1 MDKQEDK
8 EISVPSASESAVS
21 SGQDGISGGGKET
34 LAGARDCGG
43 QGQREGSLA
52 VETVA
57 EEVAF
62 SNGDDIMVEV
72 MGSEV
77 FVDGV
82 CSPGDEEN
90 LKAEGGRDASASGS
104 RGLERDAKSLRDGV
118 SGGEPSGFGVKGG
131 VGGSPGTESR
141 KEGGERCTEAVESKV
156 EDPASGEVGTFND
169 EARDAGMDPRIEH
182 ASDIVGDGDRETQ
195 MIEETQII
203 EEMEF
208 IGQTQIIEG
217 AAAVLEERLVEK
229 GADQPSDVVQ
239 DTVTANK
246 TGDSVDI
253 VGSMHVQAP
262 IAGEKVIGSDA
273 EVQTEEGVKSGE
285 GAAVEVASAQDTH
298 AQETVC
304 PSATVKS
311 SSSPTSVL
319 EEKGTAMIGGEK
331 VITEDKMPPTSGLEA
346 VTSVSEGEHILEME
360 TACGGKVEVKEN
372 LAKVNAECE
381 DKQTTVTVE
390 SEDKAITQ
398 DLSNLEVEGT
408 ARYISDENLVNTDG
422 GLVENIEVKA
432 IEANAEESHMVV
444 EDQLGRDENTMAAA
458 ESIGASTTLGL
469 QDQVISESKAAGAE
483 SEVFP
488 HMIPENSTS
497 VGMDTTGNDQSLAVN
512 AVPMFTEGEAHVTES
527 RENKSKDNELALDQT
542 MDVME
547 LVEDNQPCSNE
558 DAAPDVTRSNVED
571 TEVGEQASNADA
583 TGLTNINEMEIDN
596 QPTDNEKQMEVEETT
611 IEHGDSKPASLVGV
625 NQAVYKLPSENE
637 NILSVSDLVWGKV
650 RSHPWWPGQ
659 IFDPSDASEKAM
671 KYHKKDCFLVAYFGD
686 RTFAWNEASLLKP
699 FQAHFSQIAMQ
710 SNSESFLHAVN
721 CALDEVS
728 RRVELGLACSC
739 IPKDVYD
746 KIKVQTVENTGIREE
761 LGSREG
767 VDESTSASSFEPD
780 KLLEYM
786 KTLARCSSSGGDRLD
801 LVIAKAQLLAFYRQ
815 KGYDELPELQ
825 FCEGLTESDA
835 EALNSDG
842 DNHVANNVESGT
854 LVSEDTMVFSRRDG
868 LKALKGS
875 SHRRKHNLKDIAD
888 YKKKERSLAELMDDS
903 MDYPDEETDLDGKAS
918 GMLVSPSSGKKRKA
932 RDPSADSNLS
942 DGRKNI
948 CVAKVVS
955 AASIPKPSF
964 KIGECIRR
972 VASQLTGSPIVKS
985 DRNGAGDGSETADT
999 EKGRTIIPT
1008 EYSSLDGLLSQLY
1021 SAALDPMQE
1030 FSFLNVLICFFSD
1043 FRNSVASGPDPALGR
1058 LSAKRKKSETFEF
1071 EDMNDSYWT
1080 DRVIGNGFEEQPS
1093 DADWKGD
1100 DQLVAVESQKV
1111 RKVGRRSY
1119 TRRRDLDESNLL
1131 VEKPPGYVDEN
1142 APAEL
1147 VLMFPLS
1154 ASAPSEYSL
1163 NKMFKRFGPLKESET
1178 ELDRDTNRARL
1189 VFKKC
1194 SDAEVAFN
1202 SAQKF
1207 NIFGAMLVNYQLN
1220 YSVSSLVKTSPIPML
1235 ELEGF
1240 EAC

>member
-8 EISVPSASESAVS
+8 ELSDPSASESAVS
-21 SGQDGISGGGKET
+21 AGEDGISGGRKET
-34 LAGARDCGG
+34 LAGAGDGGG

-52 VETVA
+52 AEAVA
-57 EEVAF
+57 EEGAF

-72 MGSEV
+72 LGSEV

-82 CSPGDEEN
+82 CRPGDEEN
-90 LKAEGGRDASASGS
+90 LKAEASRDASAGGS
-104 RGLERDAKSLRDGV
+104 RGLERGAKSLQDGV
-118 SGGEPSGFGVKGG
+118 SGSEASGFGDKGG
-131 VGGSPGTESR
+131 VGGSLGTESR
-141 KEGGERCTEAVESKV
+141 KQGGERCAEAVESKV
-156 EDPASGEVGTFND
+156 EDPVSGEVGTFND
-169 EARDAGMDPRIEH
+169 KARDVGMDPPMEH
-182 ASDIVGDGDRETQ
+182 ASDIVGDGDGETQ
-195 MIEETQII
+195 IIEETQII
-203 EEMEF
+203 AETEV
-208 IGQTQIIEG
+208 IGETQIIEE
-217 AAAVLEERLVEK
+217 AVAVLEERLVEK
-229 GADQPSDVVQ
+229 GVDQPSDVVQ
-239 DTVTANK
+239 DTVTGTK
-246 TGDSVDI
+246 TGDSVDA
-253 VGSMHVQAP
+253 VGSMYAQDQ
-262 IAGEKVIGSDA
+262 IADQKVIGSGTD
-273 EVQTEEGVKSGE
+273 VQTEEGIKSGQCSDV
-285 GAAVEVASAQDTH
+285 GVASAHDMH
-298 AQETVC
+298 AEEAVC
-304 PSATVKS
+304 LSATVKS

-319 EEKGTAMIGGEK
+319 EKKGAAMVGGAN
-331 VITEDKMPPTSGLEA
+331 TEDKMAPTSGVEA

-360 TACGGKVEVKEN
+360 TACGGKVEVEEN
-372 LAKVNAECE
+372 LAEVNTECE
-381 DKQTTVTVE
+381 DKQTTVTIE
-390 SEDKAITQ
+390 GEDKAITQ

-408 ARYISDENLVNTDG
+408 DPPVSDENLVNPDG

-444 EDQLGRDENTMAAA
+444 EDQLGKDENTMAAA
-458 ESIGASTTLGL
+458 EGIGASTTLGL
-469 QDQVISESKAAGAE
+469 QGPVISESKAACAE
-483 SEVFP
+483 SEVLP

-497 VGMDTTGNDQSLAVN
+497 VGMDATGNDQSLAVD
-512 AVPMFTEGEAHVTES
+512 AVPMITEGEAHVTES
-527 RENKSKDNELALDQT
+527 RENESTENELALDQT

-547 LVEDNQPCSNE
+547 LVEDKLPCSNGDE
-558 DAAPDVTRSNVED
+558 APDVTHSNVED

-583 TGLTNINEMEIDN
+583 AGLTNIDEMEINN
-596 QPTDNEKQMEVEETT
+596 QPTDNEKQKAAEETT
-611 IEHGDSKPASLVGV
+611 IVHGGLKPGSLVGV
-625 NQAVYKLPSENE
+625 NQAVYKLPPENE

-699 FQAHFSQIAMQ
+699 FRAHFSQIAMQ
-710 SNSESFLHAVN
+710 SNSESFLNALN

-746 KIKVQTVENTGIREE
+746 KIEVQTVENTGIRED

-767 VDESTSASSFEPD
+767 VVESTSASSFEPD

-786 KTLARCSSSGGDRLD
+786 KTLAQCSSSGGDRLD
-801 LVIAKAQLLAFYRQ
+801 LVIAKAQLLAFYRR
-815 KGYDELPELQ
+815 KGYNELPELQ
-825 FCEGLTESDA
+825 FCEGLMESDA

-842 DNHVANNVESGT
+842 DNPVGNNMESGT
-854 LVSEDTMVFSRRDG
+854 LVSEDTMVSSGRDG
-868 LKALKGS
+868 LKAPKGS

-903 MDYPDEETDLDGKAS
+903 MEYPDEENDLDGKAS

-955 AASIPKPSF
+955 AAPFPKPSF

-985 DRNGAGDGSETADT
+985 DRNGGGEGSETADA

-1030 FSFLNVLICFFSD
+1030 YSFLNVLICFFSD
-1043 FRNSVASGPDPALGR
+1043 FRNSVASGPDPTLGR
-1058 LSAKRKKSETFEF
+1058 VSAKRKKSETFEF

-1100 DQLVAVESQKV
+1100 NQLVAVESQKV

-1119 TRRRDLDESNLL
+1119 TRRRDLDESNLR

-1147 VLMFPLS
+1147 VLTFPLS
-1154 ASAPSEYSL
+1154 ASVPSEYSL

-1178 ELDRDTNRARL
+1178 ELDRDANRARL

-1240 EAC
+1240 EEAC